1 MMRHLRKEEY
11 KEKQKL
17 EDIILAHYEE
27 IYKYCYRHLGRK
39 EPAEDIT
46 QEVFLKFMVHSG
58 KYREKGKM
66 RNYLYVIARNAIR
79 DFIRKKTLE
88 DGYSVPEQGQRD
100 ETGQLIERIHVAD
113 CLARLS
119 HADRE
124 LIILRYYQEL
134 KFKDIA
140 AILKMPV
147 STVRYQMKQAEQRLK
162 ERLEER

>member
-1 MMRHLRKEEY
+1 MLRHLRKEEY
-11 KEKQKL
+11 DEKQKL
-17 EDIILAHYEE
+17 EIIILEHYEE

-58 KYREKGKM
+58 EYREKGKM

-79 DFIRKKTLE
+79 DFRKKKTLE
-88 DGYSVPEQGQRD
+88 DRYSVPELGQSD
-100 ETGQLIERIHVAD
+100 ETGQMIERIHIAD
-113 CLARLS
+113 CLASLS

-140 AILKMPV
+140 AILEMPV